1 MRVYVCEVS
10 WQLRWQSSEC
20 GVNSREGREK
30 RACGEFP
37 RGPRL
42 GQGKMSGAL
51 EVRREVDEKVSKN
64 GVKQKKRRGLWELRR
79 GGACCCLWPDF
90 FFLFFFY
97 FLL

>member
-1 MRVYVCEVS
+1 M
-10 WQLRWQSSEC
+10 
-20 GVNSREGREK
+20 
-30 RACGEFP
+30 
-37 RGPRL
+37 
-42 GQGKMSGAL
+42 

-64 GVKQKKRRGLWELRR
+64 GVKQKRGGVWELRR

>member
-1 MRVYVCEVS
+1 M
-10 WQLRWQSSEC
+10 
-20 GVNSREGREK
+20 
-30 RACGEFP
+30 
-37 RGPRL
+37 
-42 GQGKMSGAL
+42 

-64 GVKQKKRRGLWELRR
+64 GVKQKKGRVVWELRR